1 MLAILVKGHDKSK
14 LGGWMSHT
22 EDFPPETGVSV
33 QDATKNRDCFE
44 VMSHK

>member
-1 MLAILVKGHDKSK
+1 MLTILVKWQDKSK
-14 LGGWMSHT
+14 SGGWMSHT

-33 QDATKNRDCFE
+33 QVATKNWDCFE